1 MTNPYTPPQAS
12 LTEVNQL
19 DPSPP
24 LWNPNAAAAWSLLFS
39 PIFGSILHM
48 KNWQA
53 LGKTKEAAASKR
65 WVIGC
70 IAAMVA
76 MIVLTFIFP
85 ESKSIDRWTTFGG
98 FVLLIAWYAASAR
111 EQIQFVT
118 SGYGKDYVRRG
129 WGKPFLYVLL
139 TFVALMAV
147 VIVVAVVAAAFTV
160 DVPSPPAL

>member
-1 MTNPYTPPQAS
+1 MNNPYTPPQAS
-12 LTEVNQL
+12 LTEVNEL
-19 DPSPP
+19 DPAPP
-24 LWNPNAAAAWSLLFS
+24 LWNPTAAAAWSLLFS
-39 PIFGSILHM
+39 PIFGAVLHM

-76 MIVLTFIFP
+76 VLVLTVLFP

-111 EQIQFVT
+111 DQIQFVNF
-118 SGYGKDYVRRG
+118 GYGKDYIRRG

-139 TFVALMAV
+139 AFVAMMVA
-147 VIVVAVVAAAFTV
+147 VIVLAVVAAAFTV
-160 DVPSPPAL
+160 DVSSQPAL